1 MKKSRKT
8 WAIIRRKLIDIDPQI
23 LPAIEEVDKNI
34 TVITVFH
41 LSKKVDKRL
50 SMYRD
55 MENTKKTQI
64 EILEIKTISTHIHT
78 HKKNALDGMNIK
90 LDKVE

>member
-23 LPAIEEVDKNI
+23 LLAIEEVDKNI

-78 HKKNALDGMNIK
+78 KKNALDGMNIK